1 MQKTLQAPELLAQ
14 VATVLRATGSS
25 PEEARTVATNLVQA
39 NLSGHDSHG
48 VGMLPRYVEAV
59 LEGGLKPNTS
69 VKTVLDIGSM
79 LTLDGQRGYGQV
91 VGEQAMALAITRAQ
105 AHGSCIM
112 TLGNA
117 HHLGRIGH
125 FAEMAVTQGLVSLHF
140 VNVLSRPVVAPFG
153 GADGRFGTNPC
164 CIGVPLKGRAPS
176 DAGPPPG
183 GSALHEA
190 TSVGANVRRA
200 GPPQAST
207 APLGGSALHGVKSVG
222 AHFIL
227 DFATSC
233 VAQGKMRVAHN
244 EGRRVKAGMLIDE
257 DGRPTTDPGVVVVPQ
272 SRGLF
277 GALLA
282 FGEHK
287 GYGMAVAC
295 ELLGGALTGGGTWHK
310 PTDPAVRAIV
320 NGMLSILIDP
330 AKLGTQANFE
340 QEALAFVDWLKAG
353 PVAPGFDAVQIA
365 GDPERAT
372 QLQRQVE
379 GIVLDAQTWQEIVAA
394 GRKVG
399 VTLPD

>member
-1 MQKTLQAPELLAQ
+1 MSKTLPAHELRAQ
-14 VATVLRATGSS
+14 VATVLIAAGSS
-25 PEEARTVATNLVQA
+25 HQESATVASNLVLA

-48 VGMLPRYVEAV
+48 VGMLPRYVDAV
-59 LEGGLKPNTS
+59 LEGGLKPNS
-69 VKTVLDIGSM
+69 GVRVVLDTGSL

-91 VGEQAMALAITRAQ
+91 VGEQAMALGIDRAK

-125 FAEMAVTQGLVSLHF
+125 FAEMAVARGLVSLHF

-164 CIGVPLKGRAPS
+164 CIGVPLKGREPF
-176 DAGPPPG
+176 
-183 GSALHEA
+183 
-190 TSVGANVRRA
+190 V
-200 GPPQAST
+200 
-207 APLGGSALHGVKSVG
+207 
-222 AHFIL
+222 L
-227 DFATSC
+227 DFATSRM
-233 VAQGKMRVAHN
+233 AQGKMRVAHN
-244 EGRRVKAGMLIDE
+244 EGRRIEPGTLIDE
-257 DGRPTTDPGVVVVPQ
+257 HGRPTTDPGVVVVPQ
-272 SRGLF
+272 SNGLF

-287 GYGMAVAC
+287 GYGLAVAC
-295 ELLGGALTGGGTWHK
+295 ELLGGALTGGGTWHQ

-320 NGMLSILIDP
+320 NGMLTILIDP
-330 AKLGTQANFE
+330 SKLGTQAAFE
-340 QEALAFVDWLKAG
+340 QEAVAFVDWLQAG

-372 QLQRQVE
+372 RAQREVD
-379 GIVLDAQTWQEIVAA
+379 GIAVDDQTWQEIVAA

-399 VTLPD
+399 VTLSD